1 MDTITAHTNYIVLA
15 PSQPTDPALVKK
27 VSQAMAD
34 IDAIR
39 EAHLPDVIEFGLA
52 NTATLTLFAVIAND
66 ENADVVKEQLH
77 TELNSVPFNKKAIDI
92 KIIPMNFPLLQSI
105 RDTDCL
111 VGWRD

>member
-15 PSQPTDPALVKK
+15 PSHPTDPALVKK

-34 IDAIR
+34 IEAIR
-39 EAHLPDVIEFGLA
+39 EAHLPDVIEFGLS
-52 NTATLTLFAVIAND
+52 NKPRLTLFAVVAND
-66 ENADVVKEQLH
+66 CDTDELKEALNAGV
-77 TELNSVPFNKKAIDI
+77 NGGFFKKKTIDI
-92 KIIPMNFPLLQSI
+92 KVIPQNFPLLQAI